1 MSTTHLPLPR
11 RSAPALPLLG
21 GPFHGEKYHA
31 DVPPPALR
39 LTTLEGAVNEFYVLR
54 TPPGDT
60 THQSAAYV
68 LESLDADTTLAWLD
82 AWREI
87 ARALPDAWQ
96 WHALRRLLV
105 SHVACPGCGRC
116 SGVYS
121 AHCAG
126 QLEGV
131 AFYCLDCGEQRATL
145 AACRRDTA
153 AGTQTIACELH
164 RAGIPGVLDTRED
177 EETTKTM

>member
-11 RSAPALPLLG
+11 RSASALPLLG

-39 LTTLEGAVNEFYVLR
+39 LTTSDRASSEFYVLR

-60 THQSAAYV
+60 TPQPAAYV
-68 LESLDADTTLAWLD
+68 LESLDADTTRAWLD

-87 ARALPDAWQ
+87 ACALPEAWR
-96 WHALRRLLV
+96 WHALRRLRM
-105 SHVACPGCGRC
+105 SRVACPGCGRC
-116 SGVYS
+116 SGLYS

-126 QLEGV
+126 QRECV
-131 AFYCLDCGEQRATL
+131 AFHCLDCGEQRATL
-145 AACRRDTA
+145 AACGRDTE
-153 AGTQTIACELH
+153 AGT
-164 RAGIPGVLDTRED
+164 
-177 EETTKTM
+177 

>member
-31 DVPPPALR
+31 DLPPPALR
-39 LTTLEGAVNEFYVLR
+39 LTTPEGASSGFYVLH
-54 TPPGDT
+54 TLPGDT

-82 AWREI
+82 AWRNI
-87 ARALPDAWQ
+87 AFSLPDAWQ

-105 SHVACPGCGRC
+105 SRVACPGCGRC

-126 QLEGV
+126 QMEDV
-131 AFYCLDCGEQRATL
+131 TFYCLDCGEQRGTL
-145 AACRRDTA
+145 AACR
-153 AGTQTIACELH
+153 
-164 RAGIPGVLDTRED
+164 
-177 EETTKTM
+177 